1 MKPKSRLGRGID
13 AIFSESLGEHSGILV
28 DLSLD
33 EIVPNPIQPRKTIE
47 DASLTEL
54 SESIRANGLISPIVV
69 RRVDSRYEIIA
80 GERRF
85 RAAKMAGLDRIPVIV
100 RECPDDEAYRLSLI
114 ENLQRE
120 DLNPMEESEA
130 YHTLVKQ
137 FHLTHQDIAATVAKD
152 RSTITNA
159 LRLMG
164 LPEEAKQSLREGH
177 ISTGHARA
185 ILMASGIN
193 DQLALL
199 TTIRTRNLNVRE
211 AEKMATRS
219 KQRPK
224 EGRRK
229 IDPTL
234 EKISLG
240 LSERF
245 ATKVTCLWGTK
256 KGRIV
261 IEAFSRDDLLR
272 IAHTLASEEVP
283 L

>member
-13 AIFSESLGEHSGILV
+13 AIFSDPLIEHSGSLV

-47 DASLTEL
+47 DTTLNEL
-54 SESIRANGLISPIVV
+54 SESIRVNGLISPILV
-69 RRVDSRYEIIA
+69 RRIDSRYEIIA

-137 FHLTHQDIAATVAKD
+137 FHLTHQDIAASVAKD

-164 LPEEAKQSLREGH
+164 LPEEAKQALRDGQ

-185 ILMASGIN
+185 ILMVAGVN
-193 DQLALL
+193 EQLSLL
-199 TTIRTRNLNVRE
+199 AAIRSRNLNVRE
-211 AEKMATRS
+211 AEKLATRS
-219 KQRPK
+219 KHRPK
-224 EGRRK
+224 ETRRK
-229 IDPTL
+229 IDPSL
-234 EKISLG
+234 EKLSLD

-245 ATKVTCLWGTK
+245 ATKVTCQWGTK
-256 KGRIV
+256 KGKIV
-261 IEAFSRDDLLR
+261 IEAYSKDELLR
-272 IAHTLASEEVP
+272 IAHALASEEVP
-283 L
+283 V

>member
-1 MKPKSRLGRGID
+1 MKSKSRLGRGID
-13 AIFSESLGEHSGILV
+13 AIFSESLVDHAGTLV

-54 SESIRANGLISPIVV
+54 SESIRVNGLISPIVV

-80 GERRF
+80 GERRY

-137 FHLTHQDIAATVAKD
+137 FHLTHQDIATD

-159 LRLMG
+159 LRLIG
-164 LPEEAKQSLREGH
+164 LPEEAKQALREGI

-185 ILMASGIN
+185 ILMASGVN
-193 DQLALL
+193 EQLALL
-199 TTIRTRNLNVRE
+199 AAIRSRNLNVRDS
-211 AEKMATRS
+211 EKLATRS
-219 KQRPK
+219 RQRPK
-224 EGRRK
+224 ESRRK
-229 IDPTL
+229 TDPTL
-234 EKISLG
+234 DKISLG

-245 ATKVTCLWGTK
+245 STKVTCFWSNK
-256 KGRIV
+256 KGKIV
-261 IEAFSRDDLLR
+261 IEAFSRDELLR
-272 IAHTLASEEVP
+272 IAHSLSSEEIS

>member
-1 MKPKSRLGRGID
+1 LKPKSRLGRGID
-13 AIFSESLGEHSGILV
+13 AIFSDPLGEHSGTLV

-33 EIVPNPIQPRKTIE
+33 EIVPNPIQPRKTVE
-47 DASLTEL
+47 DASLAEL

-69 RRVDSRYEIIA
+69 RRIDSRYEIIA

-137 FHLTHQDIAATVAKD
+137 FHLTHQDIAAAVARD

-164 LPEEAKQSLREGH
+164 LPEEAKQALRKGH

-185 ILMASGIN
+185 ILMAPGVN
-193 DQLALL
+193 EQLALL
-199 TTIRTRNLNVRE
+199 SAIRSRNLNVRE
-211 AEKMATRS
+211 AEKLATRS

-224 EGRRK
+224 DARRK
-229 IDPTL
+229 IDPSL

-245 ATKVTCLWGTK
+245 STKVTCLWGTK

-261 IEAFSRDDLLR
+261 IEAYSKDELLR
-272 IAHTLASEEVP
+272 IAHVLASDEVP

>member
-1 MKPKSRLGRGID
+1 LKPKSRLGRGID

>member
-245 ATKVTCLWGTK
+245 STKVTCLWGTK

>member
-1 MKPKSRLGRGID
+1 LKSKSRLGRGID
-13 AIFSESLGEHSGILV
+13 AIFSESLADPSGSLV

-47 DASLTEL
+47 DAGLAEL
-54 SESIRANGLISPIVV
+54 SESIRVNGLISPIVV

-80 GERRF
+80 GERRY
-85 RAAKMAGLDRIPVIV
+85 RAAKLAGLDRIPVIV

-152 RSTITNA
+152 RSTVTNA

-164 LPEEAKQSLREGH
+164 LPEEAKQALREGH

-185 ILMASGIN
+185 ILMASGVAE
-193 DQLALL
+193 QLALL
-199 TTIRTRNLNVRE
+199 SAIRSRNLTVRD
-211 AEKMATRS
+211 AERLATRA

-224 EGRRK
+224 DTRRK
-229 IDPTL
+229 IDPIL
-234 EKISLG
+234 EKISLS

-245 ATKVTCLWGTK
+245 STKVSCHWGTK
-256 KGRIV
+256 KGKIV
-261 IEAFSRDDLLR
+261 IEAFSRDELLR
-272 IAHTLASEEVP
+272 IAQTLSSDEVP
-283 L
+283 V

>member
-1 MKPKSRLGRGID
+1 MKSKSRLGRGID
-13 AIFSESLGEHSGILV
+13 AIFSDSLVEHAGTLV

-47 DASLTEL
+47 DASLAEL
-54 SESIRANGLISPIVV
+54 SDSIRVNGLISPIIV
-69 RRVDSRYEIIA
+69 RRIDSRYEIIA

-85 RAAKMAGLDRIPVIV
+85 RAAKLAGLDRIPVIV

-137 FHLTHQDIAATVAKD
+137 FHLTHQDIAASVAKD

-164 LPEEAKQSLREGH
+164 LPEEAKQALREGH

-185 ILMASGIN
+185 ILMASGVN
-193 DQLALL
+193 EQLAMLSI
-199 TTIRTRNLNVRE
+199 IRSRNLNVRE
-211 AEKMATRS
+211 AEKLATRT

-224 EGRRK
+224 ENRRK

-245 ATKVTCLWGTK
+245 STKVTCFWGNK
-256 KGRIV
+256 KGKIV
-261 IEAFSRDDLLR
+261 IEAFSRDELLR
-272 IAHTLASEEVP
+272 IAHTLSSEEIS

>member
-1 MKPKSRLGRGID
+1 MKSKSRLGRGID
-13 AIFSESLGEHSGILV
+13 AIFSESVGEHSGTLV

-47 DASLTEL
+47 DSSLAEL
-54 SESIRANGLISPIVV
+54 SDSIRVNGLISPIVV

-137 FHLTHQDIAATVAKD
+137 FHLTHQDIAASVAKD

-164 LPEEAKQSLREGH
+164 LPEEAKQSLRDGQ

-185 ILMASGIN
+185 ILMASGVN

-199 TTIRTRNLNVRE
+199 SAIRTRNLNVRE

-256 KGRIV
+256 KGKIV
-261 IEAFSRDDLLR
+261 IEAFSRDELLR

-283 L
+283 V

>member
-1 MKPKSRLGRGID
+1 LKSKSRLGRGID
-13 AIFSESLGEHSGILV
+13 AIFSDSLAEHSGTLV

-33 EIVPNPIQPRKTIE
+33 EIVPNPIQPRKTME

-54 SESIRANGLISPIVV
+54 SESIRVNGLISPIVV
-69 RRVDSRYEIIA
+69 RRIDSRYEIIA

-164 LPEEAKQSLREGH
+164 LPEEAKLSLREGQ

-185 ILMASGIN
+185 ILMASGVN
-193 DQLALL
+193 EQLALL
-199 TTIRTRNLNVRE
+199 AAIRTRNLNVRE
-211 AEKMATRS
+211 AEKLATRS

-224 EGRRK
+224 DLRRK
-229 IDPTL
+229 IDPSL

-245 ATKVTCLWGTK
+245 STKVTCLWGTK
-256 KGRIV
+256 KGKIV
-261 IEAFSRDDLLR
+261 IEAYSKDELLR
-272 IAHTLASEEVP
+272 IAQVLGSDEVP